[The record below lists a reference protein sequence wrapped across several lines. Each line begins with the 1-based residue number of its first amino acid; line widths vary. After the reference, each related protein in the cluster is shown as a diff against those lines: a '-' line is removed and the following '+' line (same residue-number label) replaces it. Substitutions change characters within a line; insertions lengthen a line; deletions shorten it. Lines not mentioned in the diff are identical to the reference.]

1 MGNVNA
7 GAQQAAAQATYNKN
21 SGSDGAASPT
31 TRVLLPTTLRGN
43 HATPPT
49 LTRETD
55 DSIRLEDFDRL
66 RLLGQ
71 VGDTRE
77 SERERQRE
85 RVIESESHRVGE
97 SRRESE
103 REQRESES
111 RAYNPATCGGAL
123 SRVTGSH
130 GSPREHRGL
139 ELKCAAGA
147 GRAGSARSSSC
158 GARAAT
164 AASSR

>member
-1 MGNVNA
+1 MENVNA

-71 VGDTRE
+71 VGHSD
-77 SERERQRE
+77 ERVRVIKSLRQRE
-85 RVIESESHRVGE
+85 S
-97 SRRESE
+97 
-103 REQRESES
+103 
-111 RAYNPATCGGAL
+111 L
-123 SRVTGSH
+123 SV
-130 GSPREHRGL
+130 
-139 ELKCAAGA
+139 
-147 GRAGSARSSSC
+147 
-158 GARAAT
+158 
-164 AASSR
+164 